1 MSEITTRYFDHGDE
15 GAVIVRHQVVG
26 PTIDAIKELHNS
38 GMHGTKDAKHVAS
51 VPQVVIE
58 HYCNTQGVTLAEFMR
73 NREHQRRF
81 LNDPAHKDFRVWPGR
96 I

>member
-1 MSEITTRYFDHGDE
+1 MTDITTRYIDHGDE

-26 PTIDAIKELHNS
+26 PALDAIAELHNS
-38 GMHGTKDAKHVAS
+38 GMHGTKDTKHVAS

-58 HYCNTQGVTLAEFMR
+58 DYCTRRGITLAEFVR
-73 NREHQRRF
+73 NREHQRAF
-81 LNDPAHKDFRVWPGR
+81 LNDPAHAAFRVWPGR